1 MNRRKRNYITA
12 ALFILVLLSS
22 IYIITSFYIKHKRY
36 ETYLNEIVL
45 SQYRVM
51 KFSIL
56 DADVLLGFI
65 VEQKAITKEQADELY
80 FDYHEFAYAVD
91 GMENLYVNI
100 RDEQKLF
107 NPINQYHFEY
117 YDFFEHLKDEMDKKN
132 ETRRELSDD
141 EISYYKRMFTV
152 TEGYTDIVDK
162 YRKIKFSITK
172 EEYVELLK
180 KLANIDSVI
189 SAQSNSSSL

>member
-12 ALFILVLLSS
+12 ALFILVLLAS
-22 IYIITSFYIKHKRY
+22 IYIITSFYIKNKRY

-91 GMENLYVNI
+91 NMENLYVNI

-132 ETRRELSDD
+132 EARRELSDD
-141 EISYYKRMFTV
+141 EISYYKRMYTV
-152 TEGYTDIVDK
+152 TEVYTDIVDK

-180 KLANIDSVI
+180 KLANIDSII